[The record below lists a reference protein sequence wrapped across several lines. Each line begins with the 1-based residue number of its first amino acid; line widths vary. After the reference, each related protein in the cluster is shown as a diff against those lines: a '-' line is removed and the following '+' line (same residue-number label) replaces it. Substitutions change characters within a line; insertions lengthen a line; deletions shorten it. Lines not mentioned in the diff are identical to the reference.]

1 MKEVK
6 LPPALQQQILQLQQL
21 QEQLQVI
28 VNQRMQLELQIKDT
42 ENAIKEVEAL
52 DENAEIYKSI
62 GGILVKTT
70 KNKVLEEL
78 KEKKELL
85 DIRLKSLQKQEEKL
99 QIKLKEMEQKVQEG
113 LRSLG
118 ATG

>member
-21 QEQLQVI
+21 QEQLQI
-28 VNQRMQLELQIKDT
+28 IINQRTQLELQLKDT
-42 ENAIKEVEAL
+42 ENAIKEI
-52 DENAEIYKSI
+52 ENLEEGVDIYKSI

-70 KNKVLEEL
+70 KNKVLNEL
-78 KEKKELL
+78 KEKRELL

-99 QIKLKEMEQKVQEG
+99 QIKLRDLQQRVQEG
-113 LRSLG
+113 LRSIG
-118 ATG
+118 AT